1 MASAMTVR
9 GPLPAEDLRTT
20 ITHEHLLIDF
30 RCRFTGSPASAD
42 IGPELDPR
50 DRWRLV
56 QEPAAY
62 EANLL
67 RNDVDAAI
75 DEVNAYLRAGG
86 RSIVDATTEGLGP
99 DTAGLLRI
107 SEATGANIVASTGIY
122 AHVSHASWV
131 HEATVETLAGFMVD
145 AINVPDEAG
154 VRRGFIGEIGVDGP
168 TDCEIEVVRAAAI
181 AQRETGAPVS
191 IHLLSGALPDK
202 RADALAVVDEFV
214 SAGGDPRHLIACHQD
229 GSGDDPEYQEQLLR
243 QGITLEYDT
252 FGFESVFAYKGAF
265 VQLPTD
271 TRRIAEIA
279 HLWERGWGDQVV
291 LSQDVCYRMMTR
303 EWGGWGIAHIIDA
316 LPRRFAS
323 AGIADAE
330 LNTMMV
336 STPGRLLGFLP

>member
-1 MASAMTVR
+1 MTVL
-9 GPLPAEDLRTT
+9 GPLPAEELGTT

-30 RCRFTGSPASAD
+30 RCRFTGSAASGD
-42 IGPELDPR
+42 IGPHLDLR

-56 QEPAAY
+56 QEPAAF

-67 RNDVDAAI
+67 RNDVGEAI
-75 DEVNAYLRAGG
+75 VEVDAYLEAGG
-86 RSIVDATTEGLGP
+86 RTIVDATTEGLGP
-99 DTAGLLRI
+99 NTAGLVRV
-107 SEATGANIVASTGIY
+107 SEATGANIIASTGIY

-131 HEATVETLAGFMVD
+131 HEATVERLAHFMLD
-145 AINVPDEAG
+145 AIHVPDQAG

-168 TDCEIEVVRAAAI
+168 TDCEMNVVRAAAI
-181 AQRETGAPVS
+181 AQRETGVPVS

-202 RADALAVVDEFV
+202 RADALAVVETFV
-214 SAGGDPRHLIACHQD
+214 AAGGDPHRLIACHQD

-252 FGFESVFAYKGAF
+252 FGFESVFAHKGGF

-271 TRRIAEIA
+271 SRRIDEVAD
-279 HLWERGWGDQVV
+279 LWERGWGEQVV

-303 EWGGWGIAHIIDA
+303 EWGGWGIAHILQA

-323 AGIADAE
+323 AGIGEAE
-330 LNTMMV
+330 LDTMMV
-336 STPGRLLGFLP
+336 RTPRRLLAFLP